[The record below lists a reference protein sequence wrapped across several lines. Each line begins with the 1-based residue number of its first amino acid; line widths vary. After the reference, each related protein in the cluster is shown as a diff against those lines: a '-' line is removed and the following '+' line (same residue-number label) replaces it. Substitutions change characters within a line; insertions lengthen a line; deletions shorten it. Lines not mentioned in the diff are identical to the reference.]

1 MPLSA
6 GARLGPYEILAP
18 LGAGGMGEVYRATD
32 TKLGR
37 AVALKLLSPAL
48 ATDADYMARFTREA
62 QVLASLNHP
71 NIAAIY
77 GLEDSDGQRALVME
91 LVEGP
96 TLAER
101 IAAGP
106 LPLEETLH
114 IAKQIAGAL
123 EAAHEKGIVH
133 RDLKPANVK
142 ITPEGVVKVLDFG
155 LAKAPEQST
164 AISASSP
171 TLTMRATQAGVI
183 MGTAAYMSPE
193 QAAAKPVDKRADIW
207 SFGVVLW
214 EMLTGRQLFSGET
227 ISHTLADVL
236 RAEIDVR
243 KLLAGTPQVIRELVR
258 RCLDRDTKTRL
269 RDIGEA
275 RVAIQ
280 KYLANPVDDAV
291 PAPPATTTRRSRL
304 PWAIVGPLVALAI
317 VGPRWWPASSPVEQ
331 PLLRLNLNLGPDVKF
346 DQERSSWLSWA
357 GSPALSPDGSKLVYV
372 APGPD
377 SKSHLWVRRLD
388 QPSSVML
395 AGTEDAHGPFFSPDG
410 RSVGF
415 LAGGKLKKIGIAG
428 GAPITLCEAPNL
440 YGGSWGED
448 GSIAF
453 APRGVG
459 AIFRISSAG
468 GTPAPLTEL
477 DRAKSELS
485 HRWPQFLPGGKAL
498 LFTAH
503 KQTSDFDTAA
513 IELISLPEGR
523 RKTIHQSATFA
534 RYLPS
539 GHIVFIDKGTLFA
552 LPFDL
557 RRLEIAGPL
566 FPVLEEVMYSS
577 ITGGAQFDVSR
588 NGTVVYLPG
597 KPDLAELTVQ
607 WLDASGAL
615 RPLLAKPGNYKD
627 PSFSPDGT
635 RLALG
640 ARDGGSQDTWI
651 YDWKRDT
658 MTRLT
663 FGPGRAI
670 HAVWFPDGRHLAY
683 FGEDGPYW
691 IRADGSAKPQ
701 RLAPSGGGP
710 NIPTSFTPDAKWLA
724 AGRSIWPVEGDP
736 EQWRLGTPE
745 PLHHTQSGAQASAVF
760 SPDGHWLAYAST
772 ESGRSEIYVRAFPGA
787 GGRWQISSAG
797 GTMPVWSRTGR
808 ELFFRTLEESRIMVA
823 EYQTKG
829 DSFVPGNPRLWSET
843 AFTTISTIPNFD
855 IAPDGKSFAV
865 VMAAKQADEK
875 PRNELTVLLNFF
887 TEIRR
892 RSATGAQ

>member
-32 TKLGR
+32 TRLGR
-37 AVALKLLSPAL
+37 AVALKILSPAL
-48 ATDADYMARFTREA
+48 AGDTDYMARFTREA

-77 GLEDSDGQRALVME
+77 GLEESDGVRALVME
-91 LVEGP
+91 LVEGA
-96 TLAER
+96 TLADR

-114 IAKQIAGAL
+114 IAKQIADAL

-155 LAKAPEQST
+155 LAKVPEQS
-164 AISASSP
+164 APISASSP

-214 EMLTGRQLFSGET
+214 EMLTGRELFSGET

-243 KLLAGTPQVIRELVR
+243 KLPAGTPQAIRHLVH

-275 RVAIQ
+275 RIAIQ
-280 KYLANPVDDAV
+280 KYLANPVEEAT
-291 PAPPATTTRRSRL
+291 PAPPAATTRRSRL

-317 VGPRWWPASSPVEQ
+317 VAPRWWPASRPVEE

-346 DQERSSWLSWA
+346 EQERS
-357 GSPALSPDGSKLVYV
+357 SPALSPDGTKLVY
-372 APGPD
+372 AASGPD
-377 SKSHLWVRRLD
+377 SKLHLWVRRLD
-388 QPSSVML
+388 QPSSIIL
-395 AGTEDAHGPFFSPDG
+395 AGTEDAYGPFFSPDG

-415 LAGGKLKKIGIAG
+415 FASGKLKKIGIAG
-428 GAPITLCEAPNL
+428 GAPITLCDATNGT
-440 YGGSWGED
+440 GGSWSED

-453 APRGVG
+453 ANNRV
-459 AIFRISSAG
+459 IFRIPSAG
-468 GTPAPLTEL
+468 GTPTPLIQ
-477 DRAKSELS
+477 RASSELS

-498 LFTAH
+498 LFTVH
-503 KQTSDFDTAA
+503 RQTGNFDTAA
-513 IELISLPEGR
+513 IELLSLPDGR
-523 RKTIHQSATFA
+523 RKTIHEGATFA

-539 GHIVFIDKGTLFA
+539 GHIVFVDKGTLFA

-557 RRLEIAGPL
+557 RRLEITGPL
-566 FPVLEEVMYSS
+566 FPILEEVVYSS
-577 ITGGAQFDVSR
+577 LTGSAQFDVSR
-588 NGTVVYLPG
+588 NGTVVYLAG
-597 KPDLAELTVQ
+597 KPDTGELTVQ
-607 WLDASGAL
+607 WLDATGGL
-615 RPLLAKPGNYKD
+615 RPLLAKPGTYKD
-627 PSFSPDGT
+627 LFFSPDGT

-640 ARDGGSQDTWI
+640 ARDGGSEDTWI

-670 HAVWFPDGRHLAY
+670 HAIWFPGGRHLVY
-683 FGEDGPYW
+683 LGDDGLFW
-691 IRADGSAKPQ
+691 MRADGSGKPQ
-701 RLAPSGGGP
+701 RLTQSSGGLGDL
-710 NIPTSFTPDAKWLA
+710 PTSFTPDAKWLA
-724 AGRSIWPVEGDP
+724 VARSILPVEGDP
-736 EQWRLGTPE
+736 EQWRLGNPE
-745 PLHHTQSGAQASAVF
+745 PVHHTQTGYAYAAF

-772 ESGRSEIYVRAFPGA
+772 ESGRSEIYVRAFPGT
-787 GGRWQISSAG
+787 GGKWQISNAG
-797 GTMPVWSRTGR
+797 GIMPVWSRAGR
-808 ELFFRTLEESRIMVA
+808 ELFFRTIDESRIMVA

-829 DSFVPGNPRLWSET
+829 DSFLPGRPRLWSET
-843 AFTTISTIPNFD
+843 AFKTISIVPNFD
-855 IAPDGKSFAV
+855 LAPDGKRFAV
-865 VMAAKQADEK
+865 LMDTKKQADQK
-875 PRNELTVLLNFF
+875 PNNELTVLLNFF

-892 RSATGAQ
+892 RSITGAQ